1 MLNSS
6 NNKLNLSKLSNIDNS
21 DLIST
26 NNIEISTHD
35 WNVKLERSIQ
45 SLGELSLG
53 YKWMHCEMA
62 KDYTIVYNRL
72 MYTSIALGPFVG
84 VINTA
89 NQTFAETTYIP
100 FLITIFSFLTG
111 VLAGIIK
118 FCDYEEKINNHKTAA
133 AHYTSL
139 ANNARIQLNL
149 ERMDR
154 EDPKQYMV
162 WYTTNYGNLFE
173 SSPMLPDYVMLKW
186 KTHAKKHGFKIPGE
200 VGILMDLDDSET
212 IKIELEELKKELSE
226 KNTQIES
233 LEKENN
239 NSVDVVRNN
248 PKKLLSKEENKRIR
262 LSMYELGS
270 EHHTDFNAN
279 DLARFNNVLMKKEIN
294 LYESQTSS
302 RQSSQPNTMR
312 SNRIDNVHEVDDV
325 NELHDESYV

>member
-1 MLNSS
+1 
-6 NNKLNLSKLSNIDNS
+6 
-21 DLIST
+21 
-26 NNIEISTHD
+26 
-35 WNVKLERSIQ
+35 
-45 SLGELSLG
+45 
-53 YKWMHCEMA
+53 MHCEMA

-118 FCDYEEKINNHKTAA
+118 FCDYEEKINTHKTAA

-212 IKIELEELKKELSE
+212 IKIELENSKKNYP

-248 PKKLLSKEENKRIR
+248 PKN
-262 LSMYELGS
+262 Y
-270 EHHTDFNAN
+270 
-279 DLARFNNVLMKKEIN
+279 
-294 LYESQTSS
+294 
-302 RQSSQPNTMR
+302 
-312 SNRIDNVHEVDDV
+312 
-325 NELHDESYV
+325 